1 MSRLAEDA
9 GGAGSSIR
17 LGAAALLDS
26 CIPER
31 GETRRMARSSS
42 KHSAST
48 RGRAGFSRALKLLA
62 FLPVATRMPTYARLV
77 TALVLDDRMPGS
89 RKALLAGAA
98 GYLIVGRD
106 LIPDTVPIIG
116 GIDDLV
122 IVVLAV
128 DLFLEGVPDDL
139 LAEKLDDLGIDRSAF
154 DRDMAQVRRLTPGPV
169 RRTIRRVPGLIGGAG
184 DVFKQLGVG
193 PRMRGWIT
201 REERSA

>member
-1 MSRLAEDA
+1 M
-9 GGAGSSIR
+9 
-17 LGAAALLDS
+17 
-26 CIPER
+26 
-31 GETRRMARSSS
+31 TRSKS
-42 KHSAST
+42 KHSAGS

-62 FLPVATRMPTYARLV
+62 FLPVATRIPTYSRLV
-77 TALVLDDRMPGS
+77 TALVLDDRMPTS

-106 LIPDTVPIIG
+106 LIPDSVPVIG
-116 GIDDLV
+116 GIDDVV

-139 LAEKLDDLGIDRSAF
+139 LEEKLDDLGIDRSAF

-184 DVFKQLGVG
+184 DVMRQIGLG
-193 PRMRGWIT
+193 PRMRAWIT
-201 REERSA
+201 KEERSA